1 MIRIEYT
8 GKCKNCKCAE
18 LELEEVVM
26 DPGNWDGEVLK
37 EYEIRCIHEDACAN
51 IAERITREAGFDRT

>member
-18 LELEEVVM
+18 LELEEVVTDFGYM
-26 DPGNWDGEVLK
+26 DGEVQK
-37 EYEIRCIHEDACAN
+37 EYEIRCIHEDACEN
-51 IAERITREAGFDRT
+51 IVERMTRDKGFDRA